1 MPGSSQV
8 PLPSSVERRAHA
20 PPVARARIAHR
31 LKVVVT
37 ENHQSKAATGG
48 CVTRLVLRCI
58 DSIWLTRSQKRINRL
73 RFMLARCRPWSE
85 FGANHD
91 SMTILNCHHS
101 TRNPLLK
108 SMPKCPNTYQSLD
121 AVALNPGGRLQVTAS
136 NEIRSR
142 QYAVLTI
149 QQRISAPYR
158 AIHEKGP
165 WWKSES
171 PVRLIS
177 CSSSFFRRTMSARTD
192 SSEGAG

>member
-1 MPGSSQV
+1 VLRIEQLTNWVRSENPNHMPGSSQV

-108 SMPKCPNTYQSLD
+108 SMPKCPTTYQ
-121 AVALNPGGRLQVTAS
+121 ALHASASNPRGRL
-136 NEIRSR
+136 
-142 QYAVLTI
+142 
-149 QQRISAPYR
+149 
-158 AIHEKGP
+158 
-165 WWKSES
+165 
-171 PVRLIS
+171 RLAA
-177 CSSSFFRRTMSARTD
+177 T
-192 SSEGAG
+192 EGAQARQHAAPTNRQRK